1 MSTRGV
7 RGMRRGSNAPV
18 ERGQAMRKKRVCLA
32 LQGGGS
38 HGAFTWGVLD
48 RLLEEASLE
57 IQAVSG
63 TSAGAM
69 NGAILVDA
77 LKRGG
82 RHHARERLER
92 LWSRISA
99 AGNGVFRPGRML
111 LPAFGPTSDWWP
123 LAVWTEALSL
133 VWSPYDNPFYVNP
146 LTDII
151 AEALPDFDV
160 LNDDAPPYLFVC
172 ATNVK
177 TNRRKIFGAGEL
189 GVGPL
194 MASACLPTIFRSVE
208 VNGAYYW
215 DGGHLGNPALY
226 PLRSPALAPDLLIV
240 WVNPLNQPHVPTN
253 ARAILDRLNEITFNA
268 ALVQEIEAID
278 AVNELKDRDNS
289 SDSPYKRIHLH
300 EIKDEPN
307 LAGLGYASKSNT
319 DWPFLLELR
328 DFGRHAAERWLR
340 ASFDEVGRK
349 STADMHAMLRCL
361 ESH

>member
-77 LKRGG
+77 LKHGG

-123 LAVWTEALSL
+123 LAVWTEALS
-133 VWSPYDNPFYVNP
+133 
-146 LTDII
+146 
-151 AEALPDFDV
+151 
-160 LNDDAPPYLFVC
+160 
-172 ATNVK
+172 
-177 TNRRKIFGAGEL
+177 
-189 GVGPL
+189 
-194 MASACLPTIFRSVE
+194 
-208 VNGAYYW
+208 
-215 DGGHLGNPALY
+215 
-226 PLRSPALAPDLLIV
+226 
-240 WVNPLNQPHVPTN
+240 
-253 ARAILDRLNEITFNA
+253 
-268 ALVQEIEAID
+268 
-278 AVNELKDRDNS
+278 KDRDNS